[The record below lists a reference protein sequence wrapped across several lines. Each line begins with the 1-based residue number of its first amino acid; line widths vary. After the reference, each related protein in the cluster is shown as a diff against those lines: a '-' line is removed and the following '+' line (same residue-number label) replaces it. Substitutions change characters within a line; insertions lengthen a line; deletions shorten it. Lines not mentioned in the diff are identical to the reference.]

1 MNANSR
7 VDTIHAR
14 LTRLLYQNVL
24 FTQGVALLLA
34 AILTAVSYAQR
45 PALSTSWMAAMVAI
59 AAIRWRLAC
68 WFERSQERDAPIWSQ
83 RAILGATLSG
93 CGWSA
98 GVLISSWDS
107 AQTVQMF
114 APFMIAGVVAGA
126 VPTLA
131 SLRQAFICFAC
142 PPVLT
147 LIACSVFS
155 ATYEFHW
162 FVVLAA
168 VLFLFGMLEC
178 ARRFHTTIKEAIR
191 LELQSSREAVEL
203 QVARDAALAGSRS
216 KSEFLATVSHE
227 IRTPMNGV
235 IGMASLLLET
245 PLSAEQKEFA
255 RIISGSAN
263 DLLGIVND
271 ILDFSKLEAGALT
284 LREQNFDLFENIRNV
299 CAPIAHQASAKGL
312 SFTFEVADNIPSQ
325 LVGDVDRLR
334 QIIVNLLANALKF
347 TDRGKLGLKVRLHS
361 YFNKTAHLRFEV
373 CDTGMGIPVDKQNQI
388 FKPFSQVDG
397 TMTRRHGGTGLG
409 LSICKRLVEA
419 MNGEIGFESKEG
431 RGSVF
436 WFIVGLAVVPETVI
450 RQQTEDD
457 H

>member
-1 MNANSR
+1 MNANSG

-14 LTRLLYQNVL
+14 LTGLLYQNVL
-24 FTQGVALLLA
+24 LSQGVALLLA

-45 PALSTSWMAAMVAI
+45 PVLSASWMVAMVAI
-59 AAIRWRLAC
+59 AVIRWRLAY
-68 WFERSQERDAPIWSQ
+68 WFERRKENDDPIWSQ

-93 CGWSA
+93 WGWA
-98 GVLISSWDS
+98 VGVLVSSWDS
-107 AQTVQMF
+107 VQTVQMF

-131 SLRQAFICFAC
+131 SLRQAFFCFAC
-142 PPVLT
+142 PPILT
-147 LIACSVFS
+147 LIVCSVYS

-178 ARRFHTTIKEAIR
+178 ARRFHMVVKEAIH
-191 LELQSSREAVEL
+191 LELQRSREAVEL
-203 QVARDAALAGSRS
+203 QIARDAALAGSRS

-245 PLSAEQKEFA
+245 PLNAEQKEFA
-255 RIISGSAN
+255 RVISGSAN

-284 LREQNFDLFENIRNV
+284 LREQNFDLSESIRNV

-312 SFTFEVADNIPSQ
+312 EFTFEVAHEIPRQ
-325 LVGDVDRLR
+325 LVGDVERLR

-347 TDRGKLGLKVRLHS
+347 TDHGSLRFTVRLHS
-361 YFNKTAHLRFEV
+361 YLNNTAYLRFEAS
-373 CDTGMGIPVDKQNQI
+373 DTGMGIPVDKQYRI

-419 MNGEIGFESKEG
+419 MNGEIGFDSEVG
-431 RGSVF
+431 RGSIF
-436 WFIVGLAVVPETVI
+436 WFIVGFAVVPETSMY
-450 RQQTEDD
+450 
-457 H
+457 